1 MNRQLGIL
9 LVFCFMVLAAA
20 NHTKAIEVPLKEEI
34 KYNHNSMTISEV
46 KKHVPFNVIVP
57 ENVPD
62 DWTLEIKT
70 YPWGT
75 KTDFTSFSLHYMDRN
90 DGKMLVSITQKK
102 SIAKQTKEY
111 IPNAKTISI
120 NGHLGRLTKWG
131 NDGEVDRKGEI
142 ITGGLLQ
149 WSQKGTDIEIHS
161 SRIPKAKMVDIAR
174 SMKKSLKAK

>member
-1 MNRQLGIL
+1 MDRQIGIL

-20 NHTKAIEVPLKEEI
+20 NHTKALEVPLKEEI
-34 KYNHNSMTISEV
+34 KYNHNSMTISEI

-75 KTDFTSFSLHYMDRN
+75 KTDFTSFSLHYLDRT
-90 DGKMLVSITQKK
+90 DEKMMASITQKK
-102 SIAKQTKEY
+102 SISKKTKEY

-120 NGHLGRLTKWG
+120 NGHLGRLNK
-131 NDGEVDRKGEI
+131 
-142 ITGGLLQ
+142 
-149 WSQKGTDIEIHS
+149 
-161 SRIPKAKMVDIAR
+161 
-174 SMKKSLKAK
+174 